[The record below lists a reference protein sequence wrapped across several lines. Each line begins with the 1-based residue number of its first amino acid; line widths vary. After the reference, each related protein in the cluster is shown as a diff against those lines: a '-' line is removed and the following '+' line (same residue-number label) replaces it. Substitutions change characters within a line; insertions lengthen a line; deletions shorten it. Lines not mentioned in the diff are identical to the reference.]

1 MSKARRKLWGSRE
14 YHAQDDMCKEKV
26 IKYTKEVDC
35 SDVKRVK
42 QLNAG
47 FTIAIRYHNASG
59 KVHKQVLSVLK
70 KEWDGIK

>member
-42 QLNAG
+42 
-47 FTIAIRYHNASG
+47 
-59 KVHKQVLSVLK
+59 
-70 KEWDGIK
+70 